1 MGLRDA
7 TPSRRVGP
15 QIHWL
20 VTEQTKVQL
29 SYYWRVTFLP
39 HSTHLARHLPHGRHH
54 LLTW

>member
-29 SYYWRVTFLP
+29 SYYWRVTLLP